1 MQLEKTKQNLYLIG
15 GDKMGWEKIIE
26 QTEMTT
32 KEKLQLI
39 CDASLVQAKSV
50 LVEVN
55 SFAWMVRTIKELS
68 EEEKRW

>member
-1 MQLEKTKQNLYLIG
+1 
-15 GDKMGWEKIIE
+15 MGWEKIIE
-26 QTEMTT
+26 QKEMTT

-50 LVEVN
+50 LVEAN

-68 EEEKRW
+68 EEENK